1 MGDLV
6 TDDFRSRM
14 VVGNKSL
21 YMTRGDFEMSCI
33 ELIVNDGIGVDF
45 NLEDGF
51 YPATKCHYHTLKP
64 YPDNRDT

>member
-1 MGDLV
+1 
-6 TDDFRSRM
+6 
-14 VVGNKSL
+14 
-21 YMTRGDFEMSCI
+21 MTRGDFEMSCI

-51 YPATKCHYHTLKP
+51 YPSTKCHYHTLKP